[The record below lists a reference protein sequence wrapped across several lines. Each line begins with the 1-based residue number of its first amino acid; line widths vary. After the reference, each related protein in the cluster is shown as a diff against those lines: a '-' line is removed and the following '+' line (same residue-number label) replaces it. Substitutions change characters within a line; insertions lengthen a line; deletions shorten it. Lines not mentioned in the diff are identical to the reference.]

1 MITQK
6 SKRKKLSKFFRNYFL
21 TVVTIATIL
30 IIMFT
35 VISRVSSASNKTQ
48 ATLPQSSIT
57 LETLSSEPAFEPE
70 VSLATGTV
78 SDDTLA
84 VDVEETSIEPEVL
97 TYYIQLTDDEKDI
110 LATLLY
116 LEGNTESVEC
126 QKAICSVVMNRM
138 TMWDMT
144 LEEVVY
150 QNTNGFYQFTPAPH
164 IEYYD
169 PTLTQ
174 IEIVEELI
182 VSGPTIPEYVCYFRA
197 NYYHD
202 RPGINDFDCFDRT
215 YFSYSDEDKA
225 NFMEGNDE
233 V

>member
-21 TVVTIATIL
+21 TVVTIAIIL

-35 VISRVSSASNKTQ
+35 IISQVSSASNETQ
-48 ATLPQSSIT
+48 APLPQSSII
-57 LETLSSEPAFEPE
+57 LETLPVEPAFEPE
-70 VSLATGTV
+70 VSLDIITV
-78 SDDTLA
+78 SKDKPVVDTKE
-84 VDVEETSIEPEVL
+84 DSTEPEL
-97 TYYIQLTDDEKDI
+97 PTYYIQLTDDEKYI

-138 TMWDMT
+138 TMWGMT

-150 QNTNGFYQFTPAPH
+150 EKTNGFYQFSPAPN

-202 RPGINDFDCFDRT
+202 WPGINDFDYFDHT

>member
-6 SKRKKLSKFFRNYFL
+6 AKRKKLSKFFRNYFL

-35 VISRVSSASNKTQ
+35 VISRVSSASNEAQ
-48 ATLPQSSIT
+48 DTLSESSIT
-57 LETLSSEPAFEPE
+57 LETLPSEPAFEPE
-70 VSLATGTV
+70 VSSDNVTV
-78 SDDTLA
+78 SKDKLV
-84 VDVEETSIEPEVL
+84 VDVEETSIEPEIP
-97 TYYIQLTDDEKDI
+97 TYYIQLTDDEKDT

-126 QKAICSVVMNRM
+126 QKAICSVIMNRM

-150 QNTNGFYQFTPAPH
+150 EKTNGFYQFSPAPN

-174 IEIVEELI
+174 IEIVEELS

-202 RPGINDFDCFDRT
+202 WPGINDFDYFDHT
-215 YFSYSDEDKA
+215 YFSYSDEDKV
-225 NFMEGNDE
+225 NFMECNDE